1 MSWTAVRAFPPRSA
15 SASSKPSTRVKLR
28 RVGTSRAP
36 ASAYRW
42 SRSSSTPMAAA
53 SRSSNRR
60 AAVRTSGFACPC
72 APPAPP
78 SRAKKLMPHKGNR
91 VAACGL
97 LLLWVAGCGTMGAS
111 KTPTPAAPERPQTDI
126 SPVAPLLEMMSNL
139 PQGDPA
145 RQAEIFQQAKD
156 AAELQPTTSN
166 RLRYALALA
175 TPGYSGADPVAA
187 QRQLAELLAR
197 PETLLPIERLLA
209 AVELKE
215 VEQTLV
221 LQAENK
227 RMRAEAPPDDR
238 DKLQSTNRR
247 LAAESDENARLR
259 KALDEARAKLEAV
272 THVERSINDR
282 GTSGPR
288 TP

>member
-1 MSWTAVRAFPPRSA
+1 MLISLGIGGCSLMG
-15 SASSKPSTRVKLR
+15 STK
-28 RVGTSRAP
+28 
-36 ASAYRW
+36 
-42 SRSSSTPMAAA
+42 
-53 SRSSNRR
+53 
-60 AAVRTSGFACPC
+60 
-72 APPAPP
+72 PPAP
-78 SRAKKLMPHKGNR
+78 A
-91 VAACGL
+91 VAEHSQA
-97 LLLWVAGCGTMGAS
+97 
-111 KTPTPAAPERPQTDI
+111 DI

-197 PETLLPIERLLA
+197 PETLLPVERLLA
-209 AVELKE
+209 SVQLKE
-215 VEQTLV
+215 VEQRLI
-221 LQAENK
+221 LQAENA
-227 RMRAEAPPDDR
+227 RMRDTVPNDSH
-238 DKLQSTNRR
+238 DKLQAINRR
-247 LAAESDENARLR
+247 LAAETDENAKLR

-272 THVERSINDR
+272 THIEQRSVTER
-282 GTSGPR
+282 GTGVPH

>member
-1 MSWTAVRAFPPRSA
+1 MQPNFPRSFACGVLAA
-15 SASSKPSTRVKLR
+15 SLCGCNLMSQPKP
-28 RVGTSRAP
+28 
-36 ASAYRW
+36 
-42 SRSSSTPMAAA
+42 AAA
-53 SRSSNRR
+53 
-60 AAVRTSGFACPC
+60 
-72 APPAPP
+72 
-78 SRAKKLMPHKGNR
+78 L
-91 VAACGL
+91 
-97 LLLWVAGCGTMGAS
+97 
-111 KTPTPAAPERPQTDI
+111 PAATLPDAAA
-126 SPVAPLLEMMSNL
+126 VAPLLELMGAL

-145 RQAEIFQQAKD
+145 RQAELFQSVKD
-156 AAELQPTTSN
+156 AAELTPTTSN
-166 RLRYALALA
+166 RLKYALALA
-175 TPGYSGADPVAA
+175 TPGYSGSNPVAA

-238 DKLQSTNRR
+238 DKLQAINRR

-282 GTSGPR
+282 GTNGSR